1 MSFTLKLDLS
11 KLLKLTDS
19 QSWTPS
25 AVQAII
31 SELNRKIPTELM
43 NASNYETQKHSLQP
57 IQRKEQRKSRKATQ
71 PQQ

>member
-31 SELNRKIPTELM
+31 SELVPAHAGVILSFIYFNNNR
-43 NASNYETQKHSLQP
+43 S
-57 IQRKEQRKSRKATQ
+57 
-71 PQQ
+71 

>member
-31 SELNRKIPTELM
+31 SELNRKIPT
-43 NASNYETQKHSLQP
+43 
-57 IQRKEQRKSRKATQ
+57 
-71 PQQ
+71 